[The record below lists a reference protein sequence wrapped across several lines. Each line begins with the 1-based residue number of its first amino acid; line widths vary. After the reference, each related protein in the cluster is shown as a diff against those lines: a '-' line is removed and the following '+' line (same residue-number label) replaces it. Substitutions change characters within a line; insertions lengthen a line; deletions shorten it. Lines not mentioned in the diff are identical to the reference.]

1 MQESSCLSKFIII
14 DVHLLTQ
21 KERKKCALPCDLN
34 VQEKQKQKLKL
45 AWLQVGGVR
54 VLVSRWLKLLL
65 ALKSETQW
73 IKDTYH
79 SLIGYS

>member
-21 KERKKCALPCDLN
+21 KKRKKQRYALPYDLN
-34 VQEKQKQKLKL
+34 VQEKQKQKLEL

-54 VLVSRWLKLLL
+54 VLVSRWLK
-65 ALKSETQW
+65 SETQW

-79 SLIGYS
+79 SLINYS

>member
-1 MQESSCLSKFIII
+1 MCFALS
-14 DVHLLTQ
+14 
-21 KERKKCALPCDLN
+21 PCDLN
-34 VQEKQKQKLKL
+34 VQEKQKQKLEL

-73 IKDTYH
+73 IKDAYH
-79 SLIGYS
+79 SLINYS